1 MFCKQSFGKWA
12 KTCVSIPLVKG
23 LSEQGSQREGLKP
36 TLGLWDATAISVG
49 AVIGAGI
56 YVVVG
61 IAAGYAGSAL
71 AVSMILAALVSVFTA
86 LSFCELTA
94 WQPKEGSIYEYSYQ
108 LISPFAG
115 FLTGW
120 MWVVSNTFAGAAVA
134 LGFAS
139 YLHALFP
146 VFPPNWTAALLCL
159 FFTAINFVGVRQSA
173 LFNNVLVVAKLLIL
187 GFFVIYGLFH
197 IEPSN
202 FADFNPFQMGV
213 LSAAFYIFF
222 AYGGF
227 ARAAVVAEEV
237 KDARKNVPRA
247 ILLSLLIST
256 AVYVFVGLV
265 AVGLVGA
272 SRLAGSNSPLTEAIS
287 ITGNAA
293 ATYTVSAG
301 GLIATA
307 SVLLTA
313 ILGVS
318 RMMYAMA
325 RRGDMPQSLG
335 KLHPAFN
342 TPHYAVWIVGATMT
356 MLVLFVDLTRVVA
369 ISTFALLFYYT
380 LANIAALKLKTAKRN
395 YPKTVSAL
403 GAATCLTFLA
413 ITLLAK
419 PEAWIIGIATLIA
432 GTAYHQVK
440 MKFTKNFN
448 FSSINGG

>member
-1 MFCKQSFGKWA
+1 VQRCKSL
-12 KTCVSIPLVKG
+12 TEEG
-23 LSEQGSQREGLKP
+23 LQGQRLKP
-36 TLGLWDATAISVG
+36 TLGLLDATAISIG

-71 AVSMILAALVSVFTA
+71 TVSMIIAAAVSIFTA

-94 WQPKEGSIYEYSYQ
+94 WQPREGSIYEYVYQ

-120 MWVVSNTFAGAAVA
+120 MWIISNTFAGAAVA

-146 VFPPNWTAALLCL
+146 AFLPSWTAALLCF
-159 FFTAINFVGVRQSA
+159 FFTVLNFVGVRQSA
-173 LFNNVLVVAKLLIL
+173 LLNNVLVAAKLSIL
-187 GFFVIYGLFH
+187 GFFVAYGFLH
-197 IEPSN
+197 MNPSN
-202 FADFNPFQMGV
+202 FADFNPFNMGV

-227 ARAAVVAEEV
+227 ARVAVVAEEV
-237 KDARKNVPRA
+237 KNAKRNVPRA
-247 ILLSLLIST
+247 IMLSLLIST
-256 AVYVFVGLV
+256 IVYVLVGLV
-265 AVGLVGA
+265 AVGLVGGPK
-272 SRLAGSNSPLTEAIS
+272 LAESNSPLTEAIS
-287 ITGNAA
+287 TTGNQLAA
-293 ATYTVSAG
+293 YTVSVG

-313 ILGVS
+313 LLGVS

-325 RRGDMPQSLG
+325 RRRDLPQSLS

-342 TPHYAVWIVGATMT
+342 TPYHAVWIVGAAMIL
-356 MLVLFVDLTRVVA
+356 LVLFVDLTRVVA
-369 ISTFALLFYYT
+369 ISNFALLFYYT
-380 LANIAALKLKTAKRN
+380 LANIAALKLKTPDRA
-395 YPKTVSAL
+395 YPKAVSIL
-403 GAATCLTFLA
+403 GAATCLGFLA

-419 PEAWIIGIATLIA
+419 PEAWIIGVTVLAVGAI
-432 GTAYHQVK
+432 YHWLRARLA
-440 MKFTKNFN
+440 
-448 FSSINGG
+448 S

>member
-1 MFCKQSFGKWA
+1 L
-12 KTCVSIPLVKG
+12 TEEDLHR
-23 LSEQGSQREGLKP
+23 QRLKP
-36 TLGLWDATAISVG
+36 TLGLFDATAISIG
-49 AVIGAGI
+49 AIIGAGI

-71 AVSMILAALVSVFTA
+71 TISIVITAAVSIFTA

-94 WQPKEGSIYEYSYQ
+94 WQPREGSVYEYSYQ

-120 MWVVSNTFAGAAVA
+120 MWIISNTFSGAAVA
-134 LGFAS
+134 QGFAG

-146 VFPPNWTAALLCL
+146 VFPPSWTAALLCL
-159 FFTAINFVGVRQSA
+159 FFTAVNFIGVRQSA
-173 LFNNVLVVAKLLIL
+173 LFNNVLVATKLSIL
-187 GFFVIYGLFH
+187 GFFVIYGFFH
-197 IEPSN
+197 MEPAN

-227 ARAAVVAEEV
+227 ARVAVVAEEV

-247 ILLSLLIST
+247 ILFSLLIS
-256 AVYVFVGLV
+256 AVVYALVGLV

-272 SRLAGSNSPLTEAIS
+272 SRLASSSSPLAEATGT
-287 ITGNAA
+287 TGNVAA
-293 ATYTVSAG
+293 VYIVSAG
-301 GLIATA
+301 GLIASA
-307 SVLLTA
+307 SVLLTV

-325 RRGDMPQSLG
+325 RRGDLPKNLG
-335 KLHPAFN
+335 KLHPTFN
-342 TPHYAVWIVGATMT
+342 TPYYAVWIVGAVMT
-356 MLVLFVDLTRVVA
+356 LLAFFVNLSRVVA
-369 ISTFALLFYYT
+369 VSTFALLFYYM
-380 LANIAALKLKTAKRN
+380 LANVAALKLKTAKRN

-413 ITLLAK
+413 VTLMAK
-419 PEAWIIGIATLIA
+419 PEAWIIGVATLIA
-432 GTAYHQVK
+432 GTAYHRVK
-440 MKFTKNFN
+440 MKFTKILTLQN
-448 FSSINGG
+448 

>member
-1 MFCKQSFGKWA
+1 MSGEFLQK
-12 KTCVSIPLVKG
+12 
-23 LSEQGSQREGLKP
+23 RDGLKP
-36 TLGLWDATAISVG
+36 SLGFWDATAISVG
-49 AVIGAGI
+49 AMIGAGI

-71 AVSMILAALVSVFTA
+71 AVSMVLAALVSTFTA

-94 WQPKEGSIYEYSYQ
+94 WQPLEGSIYEYAYQ

-120 MWVVSNTFAGAAVA
+120 MWIISNTFAGAAVA

-146 VFPPNWTAALLCL
+146 VFPTNLAAALLCI
-159 FFTAINFVGVRQSA
+159 FFTAVNFVGVRQSA
-173 LFNNVLVVAKLLIL
+173 LLNNVLVAAKLAIL
-187 GFFVIYGLFH
+187 GSFVVYGAFYV
-197 IEPSN
+197 EPSN
-202 FADFNPFQMGV
+202 FAGFNPFQSGV
-213 LSAAFYIFF
+213 LYAAFYIFF

-227 ARAAVVAEEV
+227 ARVAVIAEEV
-237 KDARKNVPRA
+237 KDARRNVPRA

-256 AVYVFVGLV
+256 TVYVLVGTV

-272 SRLAGSNSPLTEAIS
+272 SKLAGSNSPLTEAIKA
-287 ITGNAA
+287 TGSAA
-293 ATYTVSAG
+293 AAYTVSAG

-325 RRGDMPQSLG
+325 RRRALPQSLG
-335 KLHPAFN
+335 RFHPAFN
-342 TPHYAVWIVGATMT
+342 TPYYSVWITGAAMT

-369 ISTFALLFYYT
+369 VSTFALLFYYT
-380 LANIAALKLKTAKRN
+380 LANTAALKIKNHKRR
-395 YPKTVSAL
+395 YQKAISTI
-403 GAATCLTFLA
+403 GAATCLTFLT
-413 ITLLAK
+413 ITLPIK
-419 PEAWIIGIATLIA
+419 PEAWTTGTATLA
-432 GTAYHQVK
+432 LGALYYWVK
-440 MKFTKNFN
+440 MRLENTRKREA
-448 FSSINGG
+448 

>member
-1 MFCKQSFGKWA
+1 
-12 KTCVSIPLVKG
+12 
-23 LSEQGSQREGLKP
+23 LSEEGLYGQRLKP
-36 TLGLWDATAISVG
+36 TLGLFDATAISVG

-56 YVVVG
+56 YMVVG

-71 AVSMILAALVSVFTA
+71 AVSMILASLVSVFTA
-86 LSFCELTA
+86 LSFCELTT
-94 WQPKEGSIYEYSYQ
+94 WQPKEGSIYEYVYQ

-120 MWVVSNTFAGAAVA
+120 MWIISNTFAGAAVA

-139 YLHALFP
+139 YFHALFP
-146 VFPPNWTAALLCL
+146 VFPPNLTAALLCL

-173 LFNNVLVVAKLLIL
+173 LFNNVLVIAKLSIL

-227 ARAAVVAEEV
+227 ARAAVIAEEV

-247 ILLSLLIST
+247 VLLSLLIST
-256 AVYVFVGLV
+256 VIYVLVGLV

-272 SRLAGSNSPLTEAIS
+272 SRLADSNSPLKEAIS
-287 ITGNAA
+287 ATGNAA
-293 ATYTVSAG
+293 AAYTVSAG

-325 RRGDMPQSLG
+325 RRGDLPGRLG
-335 KLHPAFN
+335 KLHPTFN
-342 TPHYAVWIVGATMT
+342 TPYYAVWIVGAAMI
-356 MLVLFVDLTRVVA
+356 MLVLFVDLSRVVA

-380 LANIAALKLKTAKRN
+380 LANAAALKLKTVKRN
-395 YPKTVSAL
+395 HPKIVSAV
-403 GAATCLTFLA
+403 GAATCLAFLA
-413 ITLLAK
+413 VTLIAK
-419 PEAWIIGIATLIA
+419 PEAWIVGVAALA
-432 GTAYHQVK
+432 VGSVYYALRRMNRRVL
-440 MKFTKNFN
+440 
-448 FSSINGG
+448 

>member
-1 MFCKQSFGKWA
+1 VQGA
-12 KTCVSIPLVKG
+12 KS
-23 LSEQGSQREGLKP
+23 LSEEGLYGQRLKP
-36 TLGLWDATAISVG
+36 TLGLLDATAVSVG

-71 AVSMILAALVSVFTA
+71 AVSMILASLVSVFTA
-86 LSFCELTA
+86 LSFCELTT
-94 WQPKEGSIYEYSYQ
+94 WQPREGSIYEYVYQ

-120 MWVVSNTFAGAAVA
+120 MWIISNTFAGVAVA

-139 YLHALFP
+139 YFHALFP
-146 VFPPNWTAALLCL
+146 VFPPNLTAALLCL

-173 LFNNVLVVAKLLIL
+173 LFNNVLVVAKLSIL
-187 GFFVIYGLFH
+187 GFFVVYGLFH

-227 ARAAVVAEEV
+227 ARAAVIAEEV

-247 ILLSLLIST
+247 VLLSLLIST
-256 AVYVFVGLV
+256 VIYVLVGLV

-272 SRLAGSNSPLTEAIS
+272 SRLADSNSPLKEAIS
-287 ITGNAA
+287 VTGNSAA
-293 ATYTVSAG
+293 AYTVSAG

-325 RRGDMPQSLG
+325 RRGDLPGKLG
-335 KLHPAFN
+335 KLHPTFN
-342 TPHYAVWIVGATMT
+342 TPHYAVWIVGAAMI
-356 MLVLFVDLTRVVA
+356 MLVQSVDLSKVVA

-380 LANIAALKLKTAKRN
+380 LANAAALKLKTAKRN
-395 YPKTVSAL
+395 YPKIVSAV
-403 GAATCLTFLA
+403 GVATCLAFLA
-413 ITLLAK
+413 VTLIAK
-419 PEAWIIGIATLIA
+419 PEAWIA
-432 GTAYHQVK
+432 GVTALAVGSVYYALRRMNRRV
-440 MKFTKNFN
+440 F
-448 FSSINGG
+448 